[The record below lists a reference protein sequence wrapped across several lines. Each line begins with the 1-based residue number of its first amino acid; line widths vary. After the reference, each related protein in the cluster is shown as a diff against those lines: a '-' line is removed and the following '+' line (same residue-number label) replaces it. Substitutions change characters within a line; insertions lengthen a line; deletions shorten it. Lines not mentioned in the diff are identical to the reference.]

1 MQCAE
6 AEPEPVPEVLSFKKP
21 HRRRRGARKSERK
34 NKLATTQ
41 VSNEDSSAGP
51 MISEELETAKAPLVK
66 DDSQWE
72 FVPNDIQDDQDGGWE
87 TMKIKNKSG
96 VKIRS
101 GIQSRD
107 STPVQSNRLVIQDQD
122 DAGQDHLE
130 TSSIS
135 SPPIENHDSE
145 PDLSSVMQTDEQDQN
160 DNKAEVKTLEIG
172 Y

>member
-34 NKLATTQ
+34 NKSSQLLATTQ

-107 STPVQSNRLVIQDQD
+107 STPVQSNRLVIQDD
-122 DAGQDHLE
+122 GQDQAP
-130 TSSIS
+130 
-135 SPPIENHDSE
+135 PPIENHDSE
-145 PDLSSVMQTDEQDQN
+145 PELSSVMQTDEQDQN
-160 DNKAEVKTLEIG
+160 DNKAEVKTLEIV

>member
-66 DDSQWE
+66 DDSQSWE

-87 TMKIKNKSG
+87 IMKIKNKSG

-130 TSSIS
+130 TSTMS

-145 PDLSSVMQTDEQDQN
+145 PDLSSVMQTYEQDQN
-160 DNKAEVKTLEIG
+160 DNKAEVSL
-172 Y
+172 

>member
-66 DDSQWE
+66 DDSQSWE

-87 TMKIKNKSG
+87 IMKIKNKSG

-130 TSSIS
+130 TSTMS

-145 PDLSSVMQTDEQDQN
+145 PDLSSVMQTYEQDQN
-160 DNKAEVKTLEIG
+160 DNKAQVSL
-172 Y
+172 

>member
-1 MQCAE
+1 
-6 AEPEPVPEVLSFKKP
+6 
-21 HRRRRGARKSERK
+21 
-34 NKLATTQ
+34 
-41 VSNEDSSAGP
+41 

-87 TMKIKNKSG
+87 IMKIKNKSG

-130 TSSIS
+130 TSTMS

-145 PDLSSVMQTDEQDQN
+145 PDLSSVMQTYEQDQN
-160 DNKAEVKTLEIG
+160 DNKAEVSL
-172 Y
+172 

>member
-87 TMKIKNKSG
+87 IMKIKNKSG

-130 TSSIS
+130 TSTAP
-135 SPPIENHDSE
+135 PPIENHDSE
-145 PDLSSVMQTDEQDQN
+145 PELSSVMQTDEQDQN